1 MHKLKKHLT
10 IVNIFSSILLQV
22 VTVICGFVIP
32 RITLSVFGS
41 ETNGLVNSLGQ
52 FLSYISLIEGGIGGV
67 VMAALYKPL
76 VDKDEK
82 KLSSVVKTARIFYQ
96 RIALILTIYTLGLAV
111 LYPIFVKSSFSVSYV
126 FSMALILA
134 VNLFMQYNFSLSQQ
148 QLLKADK
155 KLYIVAFTQ
164 SLILIL
170 NTILFVVISKFLP
183 NIHVLKAVTA
193 IVYLLQP
200 ISFNHFVRK
209 YYNIDENVE
218 PDKSLLK
225 SRWDGFAINVAAFIH
240 NSTDITILTIFT
252 NLKIVSVYS
261 IYALVS
267 NGLKRVLQS
276 ISSAISPNIGHLYA
290 KGDKEAL
297 NKKFNDVE
305 FATLALTFFLFTV
318 GGLLITPFVL
328 LYTHNIS
335 DANYNQL
342 LFGIILIHAEFIYC
356 IREPYVNLAYSANRF
371 KDIKKHA
378 YIEAFLN
385 IAISIVLVNM
395 IGLVGVAI
403 GTLVAM
409 TYRTIYQVIYLK
421 KHILHRKISIF
432 VKKFVVFALATAR
445 SVFICVFFFPMQEGI
460 LLFLVNALLYANVT
474 AFFYLIASAL
484 FFRKELRELKLL

>member
-1 MHKLKKHLT
+1 MSKNGRKTT
-10 IVNIFSSILLQV
+10 IVNIFSSIFLQL
-22 VTVICGFVIP
+22 VTVVCGFIIP
-32 RITLSVFGS
+32 LITLSIFGS
-41 ETNGLVNSLGQ
+41 ETNGLINSLGQ

-76 VDKDEK
+76 VEKDEK
-82 KLSSVVKTARIFYQ
+82 KLSSVVKTAKIFYQ

-164 SLILIL
+164 SFVLIL
-170 NTILFVVISKFLP
+170 NTILFIIISKLLP

-193 IVYLLQP
+193 IIYFIQP
-200 ISFNHFVRK
+200 FSFNHFVRK
-209 YYNIDENVE
+209 YYNIDENAE

-225 SRWDGFAINVAAFIH
+225 SRWDGFAINIAAFIH
-240 NSTDITILTIFT
+240 NCTDVTILTIFT
-252 NLKIVSVYS
+252 NLKVVSVYS
-261 IYALVS
+261 VYALVS

-290 KGDKEAL
+290 KGDKEEL
-297 NKKFNDVE
+297 DKKFNMVE
-305 FATLALTFFLFTV
+305 YATFVLTFFLFTV

-335 DANYNQL
+335 DANYNQA
-342 LFGIILIHAEFIYC
+342 LFGVLMILAEFIYC
-356 IREPYVNLAYSANRF
+356 LREPYVNLAYSANRF

-378 YIEAFLN
+378 YFEAFLN
-385 IAISIVLVNM
+385 IVISIVLVNI
-395 IGLVGVAI
+395 IGLTGVAI

-409 TYRTIYQVIYLK
+409 TYRTIYHVIYLK
-421 KHILHRKISIF
+421 KHILHRNISIF
-432 VKKFVVFALATAR
+432 IKKFIVFSVATAL
-445 SVFICVFFFPMQEGI
+445 SVLICTLFFPIQAGI
-460 LLFLVNALLYANVT
+460 LSFVVNAILYASIT
-474 AFFYLIASAL
+474 AFFYLVASAI
-484 FFRKELRELKLL
+484 FYRKELRELKLL

>member
-1 MHKLKKHLT
+1 MSKNGRKTT
-10 IVNIFSSILLQV
+10 IVNIFSSIFLQL
-22 VTVICGFVIP
+22 VTVVCGFIIP
-32 RITLSVFGS
+32 RITLSIFGS
-41 ETNGLVNSLGQ
+41 ETNGLINSLGQ

-76 VDKDEK
+76 VEKDEK
-82 KLSSVVKTARIFYQ
+82 KLSSVVKTAKIFYQ
-96 RIALILTIYTLGLAV
+96 RIALILAIYTLCLAV

-164 SLILIL
+164 SFVLIL
-170 NTILFVVISKFLP
+170 NTILFIIISKLLP

-193 IVYLLQP
+193 IIYFIQP
-200 ISFNHFVRK
+200 ISFNYFVRK
-209 YYNIDENVE
+209 YYNIDENAE

-225 SRWDGFAINVAAFIH
+225 SRWDGFAINIAAFIH
-240 NSTDITILTIFT
+240 NCTDVTILTIFT
-252 NLKIVSVYS
+252 NLKVVSVYS
-261 IYALVS
+261 VYALVS

-290 KGDKEAL
+290 KGDKEEL
-297 NKKFNDVE
+297 DKKFNMVE
-305 FATLALTFFLFTV
+305 YATFVLTFFLFTV

-335 DANYNQL
+335 DANYNQA
-342 LFGIILIHAEFIYC
+342 LFGILMILAEFIYC
-356 IREPYVNLAYSANRF
+356 LREPYVNLAYSANRF
-371 KDIKKHA
+371 KEIKKHA
-378 YIEAFLN
+378 YFEAFLN

-395 IGLVGVAI
+395 IGLAGVAI

-409 TYRTIYQVIYLK
+409 TYRTIYHVVYLK
-421 KHILHRKISIF
+421 KHILHRNISIF
-432 VKKFVVFALATAR
+432 VKKFIIFSIATAF
-445 SVFICVFFFPMQEGI
+445 SIAMCVHFFPIQEGI
-460 LLFLVNALLYANVT
+460 LSFIVSAILYSCITAL
-474 AFFYLIASAL
+474 FYLIASAI
-484 FFRKELRELKLL
+484 FYRKELRELKLI